1 VIPVACLITL
11 IGCIY
16 FAYVMFSLG
25 TSAGVGGG
33 LCVSVLAI
41 GIGFFVY
48 HDARRLLTKLG

>member
-1 VIPVACLITL
+1 LITL